1 VRLIRLL
8 ALAALLAAPLFAP
21 AKLAAQSSLFGVRGL
36 GLPGR
41 PFSPRTRATGGSFAL
56 FDGESALNP
65 AALPN
70 LKAVSSGFV
79 ISPTWR
85 HWETPAGTA
94 SLRDTRFPLL
104 YVGGPVPGTRLGLGV
119 SFGSYADRDFK
130 LATVDTIVL
139 RGQPVG
145 INDTLTS
152 LGGLNEIRLAAGYAV
167 SARTSLG
174 LAVFWITGSSRLS
187 AHRSFS
193 DSTFLSFTQSAE
205 LSYQG
210 VGVSVGLTHQLT
222 PGIQLAATVRSD
234 GKATVDRDSTKAYT
248 VDLPYSF
255 AAGAR
260 VRAGPRIIL
269 AIAGNYRTWSGANSD
284 LLAQGA
290 VGSHNTLDLSLGG
303 EMVRSTR
310 RPGVLPIRLGIRYT
324 DLPFPVVAG
333 QHPHEFAL
341 SAGTGTRFA
350 ADRAGL
356 DLSIEHAWRSEG
368 SPYKERALTIA
379 FGLSIRPYGGA
390 K

>member
-1 VRLIRLL
+1 MRLIRLL

-21 AKLAAQSSLFGVRGL
+21 AKLPAQSSLFGVRGL

-167 SARTSLG
+167 SERTSLG

-222 PGIQLAATVRSD
+222 PGIQLAAMVRSD
-234 GKATVDRDSTKAYT
+234 GKATVDRDSAKAYT

-260 VRAGPRIIL
+260 VRAGPRMIL
-269 AIAGNYRTWSGANSD
+269 ALAGNYRTWSGANSD
-284 LLAQGA
+284 LLAQG
-290 VGSHNTLDLSLGG
+290 GG
-303 EMVRSTR
+303 RIAQHARS
-310 RPGVLPIRLGIRYT
+310 I
-324 DLPFPVVAG
+324 
-333 QHPHEFAL
+333 
-341 SAGTGTRFA
+341 
-350 ADRAGL
+350 
-356 DLSIEHAWRSEG
+356 AWW
-368 SPYKERALTIA
+368 
-379 FGLSIRPYGGA
+379 
-390 K
+390 